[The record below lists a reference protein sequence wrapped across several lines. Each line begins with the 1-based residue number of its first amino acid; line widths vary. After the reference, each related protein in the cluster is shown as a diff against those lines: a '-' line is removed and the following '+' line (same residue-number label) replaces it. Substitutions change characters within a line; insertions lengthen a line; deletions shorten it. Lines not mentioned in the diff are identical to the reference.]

1 MINENI
7 IGKPS
12 PPFEAKN
19 VKLEEITDTILDSL
33 AYQLKKAPK

>member
-1 MINENI
+1 MMHENI

-12 PPFEAKN
+12 PPFKAKN

-33 AYQLKKAPK
+33 AYQKKQAPK